1 MNDWNSDCYLSP
13 AQADCTAPA
22 REPLGDSKRY
32 FLSIFVVIY
41 FFGANLIAATNLP
54 RFKKVSARPV
64 IHSVAVLFGVDQ
76 LWGVFDS
83 FRPMNYHSSAVITF
97 DDGAQRLYEFP
108 RFDKMSE
115 PLKFRHAKLRMIF
128 YDFMAN
134 QRGEPFRPAIARYI
148 ASCSA
153 NPLNQP
159 TFVTFYFNY
168 GDIPKPTE
176 SKLVERSKN
185 PSHSN
190 RQPYFVYAV
199 PPIE

>member
-1 MNDWNSDCYLSP
+1 MNGKNNDCHISP
-13 AQADCTAPA
+13 AQADCMAPK
-22 REPLGDSKRY
+22 REPLSDSKRY
-32 FLSIFVVIY
+32 FLSIFVVVY
-41 FFGANLIAATNLP
+41 FLGANLIAATNLE

-64 IHSVAVLFGVDQ
+64 IHSVAVLFGIDQ
-76 LWGVFDS
+76 LWGVFDR

-97 DDGAQRLYEFP
+97 GDGAQRLYEFP

-115 PLKFRHAKLRMIF
+115 PEKFRHSKLRMTF

-134 QRGEPFRPAIARYI
+134 QKGEPFRPSIARYI
-148 ASCSA
+148 ACCNA

-168 GDIPKPTE
+168 GDIPKPTQ
-176 SKLVERSKN
+176 SQVVGRSKN
-185 PSHSN
+185 LSHSN

-199 PPIE
+199 RR